1 MNGMGL
7 LVVVQLSLISGMAGL
22 FWPEKMM
29 PIFEILMFPIIPT
42 QRTLRVHSLGSMAI
56 AVLLFIAIL
65 TARPF

>member
-42 QRTLRVHSLGSMAI
+42 QRTLRVHSLGAVAI
-56 AVLLFIAIL
+56 SVLLFIAIL
-65 TARPF
+65 AARPF

>member
-7 LVVVQLSLISGMAGL
+7 LVVVQLSLITGMAGL

-42 QRTLRVHSLGSMAI
+42 QRTLRVHSLGALAVSFLLLVAI
-56 AVLLFIAIL
+56 VA
-65 TARPF
+65 ARPF